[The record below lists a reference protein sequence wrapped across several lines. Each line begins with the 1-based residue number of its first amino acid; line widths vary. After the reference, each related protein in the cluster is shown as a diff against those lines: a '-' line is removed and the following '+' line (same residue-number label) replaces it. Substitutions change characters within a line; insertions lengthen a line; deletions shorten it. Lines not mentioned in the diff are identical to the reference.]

1 MFIIEMTFLNSKTR
15 TPSILFV
22 EGKGFLFTKKTQINE
37 RLKMFYYWIFNWQ
50 RNYYINIGELESV
63 KMIKEKEIHIPYD
76 QAISF
81 DN

>member
-1 MFIIEMTFLNSKTR
+1 
-15 TPSILFV
+15 
-22 EGKGFLFTKKTQINE
+22 
-37 RLKMFYYWIFNWQ
+37 MFYYWIFNWQ